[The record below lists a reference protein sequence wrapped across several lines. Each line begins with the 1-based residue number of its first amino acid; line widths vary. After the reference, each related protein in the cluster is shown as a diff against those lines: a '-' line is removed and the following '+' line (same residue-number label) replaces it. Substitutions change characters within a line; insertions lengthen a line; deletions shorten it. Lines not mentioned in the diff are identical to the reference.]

1 MAWPLV
7 AVIAV
12 VVLRKPV
19 TTWLTH
25 HPPKKLKAGPVEV
38 EWEQVIARTEQAV
51 KAELPGETPPGGAP
65 SLREELAPDVEQAP
79 LVAIEEAFA
88 TVERE
93 LRSVVGPVDGV
104 DTSAMGPV
112 ALARLGEREGR
123 ISRDVAR
130 SVEGL
135 GVMRNLAV
143 HGRAPDLTTERAQEY
158 LALADGALY
167 ALRHAANKNRS

>member
-1 MAWPLV
+1 M
-7 AVIAV
+7 
-12 VVLRKPV
+12 
-19 TTWLTH
+19 
-25 HPPKKLKAGPVEV
+25 
-38 EWEQVIARTEQAV
+38 
-51 KAELPGETPPGGAP
+51 
-65 SLREELAPDVEQAP
+65 EQAP
-79 LVAIEEAFA
+79 LVAIEEAYA

-93 LRSVVGPVDGV
+93 LRSVVGYVDGV

-143 HGRAPDLTTERAQEY
+143 HGRAPDTTTERAQEY
-158 LALADGALY
+158 LALVDGALY
-167 ALRHAANKNRS
+167 ALRQAADKNRS